1 MSELNIPADAGFVPE
16 DANQRSGTELTSEEF
31 RDRLLLAEMTD
42 QEINQAVLQP
52 MFRTGPW
59 FWIIVAV
66 LSAII
71 LWGLYAWGYQIYWGF
86 GVAGINRPVYWGF
99 YIATF
104 VFWVGISHAGTMISA
119 VLRVFNADWRRP
131 ITRGAEAMTAF
142 ALMMAGLFPFIH
154 LGRVWKF
161 YWMVPYP
168 NNRFMWPNFQSPLM
182 WDMIAIFTYLI
193 GSGLYL
199 YLAMIPDMA
208 MARDNTK
215 TWRYKLYRILA
226 LGWRGTEAEWH
237 KLHRALGIFSI
248 VIIPVFLSVHSIVS
262 WDFAVTLQPGW
273 HSSIFAP
280 FFVIGAVYSG
290 LAALATILVL
300 VRWGMKLQAF
310 LREEHFNALGKLVWV
325 AGLGWLYIW
334 FAGLI
339 VEWYGNEPVLA
350 ELLHDE
356 FSGPLAPYFYLQMT
370 CNLLPLFFLVFK
382 QVRTRPIFLL
392 FFTLMINVGMFTER
406 VLIVAG
412 DLQRNYMP
420 FNWGTY
426 RPTWVE
432 LSIVAMTFAGFALLY
447 ILFSRIFPYVPVWEI
462 KEGRLRYTMVRIG
475 RLLVPT
481 AAELE

>member
-1 MSELNIPADAGFVPE
+1 MSEASAQPLPRGKNVQDNHTI
-16 DANQRSGTELTSEEF
+16 EEQPS
-31 RDRLLLAEMTD
+31 RLLLEAMED
-42 QEINQAVLQP
+42 HEINQAVLQP

-59 FWIIVAV
+59 FWITV
-66 LSAII
+66 II
-71 LWGLYAWGYQIYWGF
+71 LAAIVVWGLFAWGYQIYHGF

-119 VLRVFNADWRRP
+119 VLRIFRADWRRP

-142 ALMMAGLFPFIH
+142 ALMMAGLFPLIH

-168 NNRFMWPNFQSPLM
+168 NNRYMWPNFQSPLM
-182 WDMIAIFTYLI
+182 WDMVAIFTYLI
-193 GSGLYL
+193 GSTLYL
-199 YLAMIPDMA
+199 YLALIPDMA

-215 TWRYKLYRILA
+215 KWRYKLYRILA

-237 KLHRALGIFSI
+237 KLHRALTIFSI

-262 WDFAVTLQPGW
+262 WDFAVTLQPRW
-273 HSSIFAP
+273 HSTIYAP
-280 FFVIGAVYSG
+280 FFVIGAIYSG
-290 LAALATILVL
+290 LSALASILVL
-300 VRWGMKLQAF
+300 VRWGMKLDAF
-310 LREEHFNALGKLVWV
+310 LREEHFDALGKLVLV

-339 VEWYGNEPVLA
+339 VEWYGNEPIIM

-356 FSGPLAPYFYLQMT
+356 FAGPMAPFFYIQMT
-370 CNLLPLFFLVFK
+370 CNLVPLFFLVFRK
-382 QVRTRPIFLL
+382 VRTNPVFLL
-392 FFTLMINVGMFTER
+392 ILTLMVNVGMFTER
-406 VLIVAG
+406 ALIVIG
-412 DLQRNYMP
+412 NLQRHYMP
-420 FNWGTY
+420 FSWGDY

-432 LSIVAMTFAGFALLY
+432 ISIVMMTFAGFALLY

-462 KEGRLRYTMVRIG
+462 KEGRLRYTLRRIG

-481 AAELE
+481 AAEID

>member
-1 MSELNIPADAGFVPE
+1 MSELNITADAGLVPE
-16 DANQRSGTELTSEEF
+16 ETNHKSETNTTSEGF

-52 MFRTGPW
+52 MFRTGLW

-66 LSAII
+66 LAAII
-71 LWGLYAWGYQIYWGF
+71 LWGLYAWVYQIYWGF

-142 ALMMAGLFPFIH
+142 ALLMAGLFPFIH

-199 YLAMIPDMA
+199 YLAMIPDLA
-208 MARDNTK
+208 MARDNTEA
-215 TWRYKLYRILA
+215 WRYKLYRILA

-356 FSGPLAPYFYLQMT
+356 FSGPMAPYFYLQMT
-370 CNLLPLFFLVFK
+370 CNLVPLFFLVFR
-382 QVRTRPIFLL
+382 QVRTRPVLLL
-392 FFTLMINVGMFTER
+392 FFTLLVNVGMFTER